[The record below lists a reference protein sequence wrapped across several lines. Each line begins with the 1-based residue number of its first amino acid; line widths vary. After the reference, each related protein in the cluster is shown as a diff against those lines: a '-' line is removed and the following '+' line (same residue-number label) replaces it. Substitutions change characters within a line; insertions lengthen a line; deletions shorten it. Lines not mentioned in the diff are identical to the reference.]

1 MAQVKGV
8 FETPLQEAIQDSKI
22 LVVGAGGIGCEL
34 LKNIVLSGFK
44 NIEIIDLD
52 TIDVSNLNRQ
62 FLFQKQ
68 HVGQAKSHCAR
79 EAALRFAPGA
89 NIKAYQDDVMKP
101 EYGINFFKGFR
112 LCLNALDNRKARNHV
127 NRMCLAA
134 DIPLVESGTAGYLGQ
149 VTVIRKGKTECYE
162 CQPKPHQKTFP
173 GCTIRNTPSEPVH
186 CIVWAKHLFNQLFGE
201 ADPDEDVSPDTED
214 PEASGEDAGK
224 KAAGEEG
231 EEKGSA
237 TGNVE
242 RRSTRAWAQD
252 SGYNTQKLFQ
262 KFFNDDIKYLLSM
275 DKLWTKRKK
284 PTPLDWDCLSTNAE
298 VQTGAA
304 GESNLEDQKLW
315 SMAECAT
322 VMDKAV
328 TELKELFASEVKKK
342 GEEEGFLVWDKDDL
356 PALNFV
362 TACANIRMHIFNI
375 STKSRFEV
383 KSMAGN
389 IIPAIA
395 TTNAV
400 IAGCIVMEAL
410 KILNGQEDKCKTVY
424 LRRQPNPRKK
434 ILVTEALEP
443 PNPKC
448 YVCADKPEVHIK
460 LNMETM
466 TVRSFE
472 ERILKGA
479 LNMVAPDAEI
489 DGKGVILLSSEEGET
504 EENMD
509 KPLSAFGLGDGG
521 VLSCDDFLQNY
532 TLRVYLWQMTEKPE
546 DGSDFIVTGDK
557 DKLQPKEA
565 EEEKKEEVKA
575 TNGDNKEEAI
585 DVQDDDIMEVVP
597 HANGAGDNK
606 RKGGEDGSEPSA
618 KKSRVDG
625 DDIVIC
631 EEVTSPSADD
641 LKKAKKVS
649 ESTEEG
655 VVCIE

>member
-1 MAQVKGV
+1 MAQVQGV
-8 FETPLQEAIQDSKI
+8 FVEELQAAITDSRI

-68 HVGQAKSHCAR
+68 HVGKAKSHTAR

-89 NIKAYQDDVMKP
+89 QIKAYQDDVMKP
-101 EYGINFFKGFR
+101 EYGINFFKQFR

-149 VTVIRKGKTECYE
+149 VTVIRKGVTECYE

-201 ADPDEDVSPDTED
+201 VDPDMDVSPDTED
-214 PEASGEDAGK
+214 PEAAGEDAAA

-231 EEKGSA
+231 EEKGDQA
-237 TGNVE
+237 GNVE

-275 DKLWTKRKK
+275 DKLWAKRK
-284 PTPLDWDCLSTNAE
+284 PPSPLDWDCLPTDRP
-298 VQTGAA
+298 AA
-304 GESNLEDQKLW
+304 AQGQAAATDSGLEDQKQW
-315 SMAECAT
+315 SMAECASK
-322 VMDKAV
+322 MEEAV
-328 TELKELFASEVKKK
+328 KELRDLFTQEVAKK
-342 GEEEGFLVWDKDDL
+342 GEEGFLVWDKDDL

-375 STKSRFEV
+375 PQKTRFEV

-400 IAGCIVMEAL
+400 IAGCIVMEAF
-410 KILNGQEDKCKTVY
+410 KILQGQEDRCKTVY
-424 LRRQPNPRKK
+424 LTKKPNPRKK
-434 ILVTEALEP
+434 VLVTEALVP

-448 YVCADKPEVHIK
+448 YVCAAKPEVHIK
-460 LNMETM
+460 LDLASM
-466 TVRSFE
+466 TVKGFE
-472 ERILKGA
+472 ERVLKGR
-479 LNMVAPDAEI
+479 LNMVAPDVECGALVLI
-489 DGKGVILLSSEEGET
+489 SSEEGET
-504 EENMD
+504 ECNNEKTLKEM
-509 KPLSAFGLGDGG
+509 KLVDG
-521 VLSCDDFLQNY
+521 SEIKCDDFLQNY
-532 TLRVYLWQMTEKPE
+532 ELKAFLWQLKEGETLEGGVE
-546 DGSDFIVTGDK
+546 FEVSGDPK
-557 DKLQPKEA
+557 DLQPKE
-565 EEEKKEEVKA
+565 EEAKEEVQD
-575 TNGDNKEEAI
+575 TNGANGDHAI
-585 DVQDDDIMEVVP
+585 EVTADDDDIMEVAT
-597 HANGAGDNK
+597 ANGDNK
-606 RKGGEDGSEPSA
+606 RRAEEGAGPSGVKRPRTEGDDVEIVDAPAASAEELKRKAKAGGEVVED
-618 KKSRVDG
+618 
-625 DDIVIC
+625 
-631 EEVTSPSADD
+631 
-641 LKKAKKVS
+641 
-649 ESTEEG
+649 G